1 MLFFPIYIQ
10 VLLTNRMLE
19 YPLHTVSFQYM
30 PTDLKLKFFPTLL
43 FFLHLAVFPYECIF
57 ISPSFLAW
65 SSVASFNFVTP
76 GDSAGEDSE
85 SLEVRALPPHGLSVR
100 GASVQ
105 RFPRWKVFHFS
116 SLCPVHK
123 STCINLSWCIL

>member
-1 MLFFPIYIQ
+1 MLFFPIYTQ

-19 YPLHTVSFQYM
+19 YPLCTVSFQYM

-43 FFLHLAVFPYECIF
+43 FFLHLSVFPCECIF

-65 SSVASFNFVTP
+65 SSVASFNVVTP

-85 SLEVRALPPHGLSVR
+85 SLEVRALPSHGLSVR
-100 GASVQ
+100 GASVSMV
-105 RFPRWKVFHFS
+105 PKVEGFS
-116 SLCPVHK
+116 FL
-123 STCINLSWCIL
+123 